1 MTSAPRPVSGHVFRA
16 DRKRGSVWYAKYRL
30 PDGRQVQKRLGPAWT
45 QRGRPPAGHFTKRVA
60 EDWLRD
66 TLDEA
71 RRGTLAGMVKTGAT
85 FADAAAEW
93 LRYVEQER
101 ACKASTVQDYTHMVG
116 VLNRT
121 LGSRPVESIT
131 ADDIERW
138 KADFTAGRELSNRTL
153 QKYLVVLNGIFKRA
167 MRVWRLPRNPA
178 AEVERPRLTRPAAID
193 VFSAEEVHALIRA
206 AESEQ
211 DAALFA
217 TAAFTG
223 LRQGELLAL
232 HWRDLDFEL
241 EVIRVRRNYT
251 HGREASPKSGSERA
265 VPMMPE
271 VAQVLAKLGQ
281 RDWFTAPEDLVF
293 CSRLGGHLAPAALV
307 ARYRVALDR
316 AGLRQLRFHD
326 LRHTFGTHAI
336 RTADP
341 REVMEWMG
349 HADLKTTQ
357 IYLAY
362 KPKADAAR
370 RLSEAFGAASPKSA
384 AAVGDATG

>member
-1 MTSAPRPVSGHVFRA
+1 MLVATPPSGHVYRR
-16 DRKRGSVWYAKYRL
+16 DRERGPVWYAKYRL
-30 PDGRQVQKRLGPAWT
+30 PDGRQVQKKLGPAWT
-45 QRGRPPAGHFTKRVA
+45 QRGRPPAGYFTKRTA
-60 EDWLRD
+60 EHWLRD
-66 TLDEA
+66 VLDQA
-71 RRGTLAGMVKTGAT
+71 RRGSLPGMVKTGAT
-85 FADAAAEW
+85 FADAGAEW

-101 ACKASTVQDYTHMVG
+101 ACKPSTVKDYTHMVG
-116 VLNRT
+116 RLNRT
-121 LGSRPVESIT
+121 FGTRPVESIT
-131 ADDIERW
+131 AEDIERW
-138 KADFTAGRELSNRTL
+138 KTDFAAGRDLSNRTL

-178 AEVERPRLTRPAAID
+178 TDVERPRLRRPAAID
-193 VFSAEEVHALIRA
+193 VFSAEEVMALIRA

-211 DAALFA
+211 DAAIFT

-232 HWRDLDFEL
+232 HWRDLDFGL
-241 EVIRVRRNYT
+241 EVVRVRRNYT
-251 HGREASPKSGSERA
+251 HGGEGSPKSGSERA

-281 RDWFTAPEDLVF
+281 RRWFVAPDDLVF
-293 CSRLGGHLAPAALV
+293 CSRLGGHLAPAALL
-307 ARYRVALDR
+307 ARYREALAR
-316 AGLRQLRFHD
+316 AGLRRLRFHD

-336 RTADP
+336 RAADP

-357 IYLAY
+357 MYLAY

-370 RLSEAFGAASPKSA
+370 RLSEAFAAASPLSA
-384 AAVGDATG
+384 QAVADTAA